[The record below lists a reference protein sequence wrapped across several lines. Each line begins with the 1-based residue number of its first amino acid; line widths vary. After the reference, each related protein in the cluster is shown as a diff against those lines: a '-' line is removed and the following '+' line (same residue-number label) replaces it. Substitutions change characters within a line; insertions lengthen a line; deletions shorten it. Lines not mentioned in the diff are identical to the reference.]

1 VLILVFAQENLIPE
15 WKHINFQFENIF
27 FLLKMLQKKKKFNI
41 FICSYRFAS
50 KMLMFQET
58 LQFWE
63 TKIKCYEAINRM
75 RLPLTWNITQIIVD
89 YITYVVF
96 ACVFDNCKVISC

>member
-1 VLILVFAQENLIPE
+1 
-15 WKHINFQFENIF
+15 
-27 FLLKMLQKKKKFNI
+27 
-41 FICSYRFAS
+41 
-50 KMLMFQET
+50 MLMFQET

-63 TKIKCYEAINRM
+63 TNIKCYEEINQM

-96 ACVFDNCKVISC
+96 FCVFDNFKVISC

>member
-1 VLILVFAQENLIPE
+1 
-15 WKHINFQFENIF
+15 
-27 FLLKMLQKKKKFNI
+27 
-41 FICSYRFAS
+41 
-50 KMLMFQET
+50 MLMFQET